1 MSAKKYSKKHT
12 MSEIRL
18 VFHPFLRHLYAHK
31 ARLVFRSCAPFCAR
45 VRRIVPYTGRKMYAE
60 NVQIVRR
67 WREICLK
74 RLSNGAKTGIMKYNT
89 L

>member
-1 MSAKKYSKKHT
+1 
-12 MSEIRL
+12 MSEMGL
-18 VFHPFLRHLYAHK
+18 VFRPFCGIFYAHK
-31 ARLVFRSCAPFCAR
+31 TRLISRSFALFCAR

-67 WREICLK
+67 GREICLK
-74 RLSNGAKTGIMKYNT
+74 RLSNGAKIGIMKYNT

>member
-1 MSAKKYSKKHT
+1 
-12 MSEIRL
+12 MSEKKIFKGTYHVRDGACYL
-18 VFHPFLRHLYAHK
+18 PLLREFYAHK
-31 ARLVFRSCAPFCAR
+31 TRLISRSFALFCAR

-74 RLSNGAKTGIMKYNT
+74 RLSNGAKEGIMKYNT